1 MKALTTNVRI
11 SPKKAQVVAQIVR
24 GMDAKKAL
32 DMLKYMPNKPAK
44 IIYKTLASAVAN
56 ASHNDNQDTTALIVS
71 AIVVTKGMVYKRG
84 NPISRGRSHPILK
97 RTSNISLEL
106 SAR

>member
-11 SPKKAQVVAQIVR
+11 SPKKAQVVAAIIR

-32 DMLKYMPNKPAK
+32 DMLRYMPNKPAK
-44 IIYKTLASAVAN
+44 ILYKTLSSAVAN
-56 ASHNDNQDTTALIVS
+56 AAHNDTQDLS
-71 AIVVTKGMVYKRG
+71 SLVVQTVVINKGMVYKRG

>member
-1 MKALTTNVRI
+1 MKAITTNVRI

-32 DMLKYMPNKPAK
+32 DMLRYMPNKPAK
-44 IIYKTLASAVAN
+44 IIYKTLTSAVAN
-56 ASHNDNQDTTALIVS
+56 AQHNDNQETSTLVVS
-71 AIVVTKGMVYKRG
+71 TIIVTKGIVLKRG

>member
-11 SPKKAQVVAQIVR
+11 SPKKAQVVASIIR

-32 DMLKYMPNKPAK
+32 DMLKFMPNKPAK
-44 IIYKTLASAVAN
+44 ILYKTLASAVSN
-56 ASHNDNQDTTALIVS
+56 AKNNDGQDLASL
-71 AIVVTKGMVYKRG
+71 VVATVVIGKGVVYKRG
-84 NPISRGRSHPILK
+84 NPISRGRSHKILK